1 MPPLDLIHNLRKNE
15 EYIKYLTLSALHVRL
30 DKKSLVDAL
39 KQNQSLMGVKI
50 HAKYL
55 DYATSQQLKELLGAI
70 GNLPKIKE
78 LFVALPSNRTHLSS
92 LVIECAKQT
101 LEQTGSLEKLIVSG
115 FDDSGSVSLADILE
129 NESMNCLKEVQLLS
143 GASSSSKARG
153 PLAIARSLRQN
164 QTIEKLVFSCSSLCD
179 VEVQEFAD
187 ALIVNK
193 KLQRLDL
200 RCSTTSRE
208 ENKRVNYAPL
218 LSVLVNQQNESLV
231 ELETDADRETQTKIF
246 FYTRLNDSGAPQF
259 LRNENASDS
268 EWLDL
273 VVSGKCNT
281 PGRPHQQQRRR
292 QDEKDDNISVLFYTL
307 RKDPSYLL
315 SYSAE
320 RDKQAN
326 ERPKFS
332 RSESNSCLKQ
342 PASARKPLSLN
353 MKMRRKP
360 IKAPSCMHL
369 NVPM

>member
-1 MPPLDLIHNLRKNE
+1 MPPLDVISNLRKNE
-15 EYIKYLTLSALHVRL
+15 EYIKYLTLSALHVGL
-30 DKKSLVDAL
+30 DKEALVEAL
-39 KQNQSLMGVKI
+39 HQNQSLMGVKM

-55 DYATSQQLKELLGAI
+55 EYATSQQLKELLSAI
-70 GNLPKIKE
+70 ANLPKLKE
-78 LFVALPSNRTHLSS
+78 LSVALPSNRTHLSS

-115 FDDSGSVSLADILE
+115 FDDSGSVSLADIQQ

-143 GASSSSKARG
+143 GAPNSEKARG

-164 QTIEKLVFSCSSLCD
+164 HALERFVFSCSCFCD
-179 VEVQEFAD
+179 DEVQEFAD
-187 ALIVNK
+187 ALTVNK

-200 RCSTTSRE
+200 RCSATSHE

-231 ELETDADRETQTKIF
+231 ELETDADRETQSKIS
-246 FYTRLNDSGAPQF
+246 FYTRLNGSGAPQF
-259 LRNENASDS
+259 LRNHNASDS

-273 VVSGKCNT
+273 VVSSKCT
-281 PGRPHQQQRRR
+281 APKRQHQRRR
-292 QDEKDDNISVLFYTL
+292 QDERGDNISVLFYTL

-320 RDKQAN
+320 RDTQAN
-326 ERPKFS
+326 ERPNFS
-332 RSESNSCLKQ
+332 RSESISCVMQ
-342 PASARKPLSLN
+342 PTSRNPVSLN
-353 MKMRRKP
+353 MKLRRKP